1 MRSTNFSQ
9 VSKVGHLSGSAKRA
23 SRSAG
28 GHEKLSDF
36 IVPDLKITPRTG
48 GYARGQD
55 GFEQILR
62 SSLALLVNHGA
73 SALTLRRIA
82 AESGMNVGS
91 LNYYFKSKED
101 LIRELLNAVISSY
114 EESFDEIMHEPGASA
129 EARLENLV
137 SLILEDITTKKT
149 TRFFPE
155 LWAMANHDSFVY
167 DRMNELYQR
176 ARVSLNE
183 LIAEINP
190 RLSADQREILAL
202 FISASMEGMTVF
214 AGYQKPWVD
223 RMPVLKLLARKS
235 FVQLVT
241 SLGPSDFDGL

>member
-1 MRSTNFSQ
+1 MTN
-9 VSKVGHLSGSAKRA
+9 
-23 SRSAG
+23 
-28 GHEKLSDF
+28 F

-62 SSLALLVNHGA
+62 SALTLLVDQGA

-82 AESGMNVGS
+82 TESGMNVGS
-91 LNYYFKSKED
+91 LNYYFKSKDD

-114 EESFDEIMHEPGASA
+114 EEAFDEIIHEPGASA

-137 SLILEDITTKKT
+137 ELILEDITTKKT

-155 LWAMANHDSFVY
+155 LWAMANHDGFVH
-167 DRMNELYQR
+167 DRMNELYER

-190 RLSADQREILAL
+190 SLSGEAREILAL

-214 AGYQKPWVD
+214 AGYEKPWAA
-223 RMPVLKLLARKS
+223 RMPVLQALAKKS
-235 FVQLVT
+235 FIELVKNLR
-241 SLGPSDFDGL
+241 SEDLEVE

>member
-1 MRSTNFSQ
+1 MTN
-9 VSKVGHLSGSAKRA
+9 
-23 SRSAG
+23 
-28 GHEKLSDF
+28 F
-36 IVPDLKITPRTG
+36 IVPDLKIPPRTG

-62 SSLALLVNHGA
+62 SALSLLVNHGA

-82 AESGMNVGS
+82 TESGMNVGS
-91 LNYYFKSKED
+91 LNYYFKSKDD
-101 LIRELLNAVISSY
+101 LIRELLDAVISSY
-114 EESFDEIMHEPGASA
+114 EEAFDEIIHEPGASA

-137 SLILEDITTKKT
+137 ALILDDITTKKT

-155 LWAMANHDSFVY
+155 LWAMANHDSFVH
-167 DRMNELYQR
+167 DRMNELYER

-223 RMPVLKLLARKS
+223 RMPVLKLLSRKS
-235 FVQLVT
+235 FIQLVT
-241 SLGPSDFDGL
+241 ALEPSDFDGL

>member
-1 MRSTNFSQ
+1 MT
-9 VSKVGHLSGSAKRA
+9 
-23 SRSAG
+23 
-28 GHEKLSDF
+28 DF

-62 SSLALLVNHGA
+62 SALALLVNHGA

-82 AESGMNVGS
+82 TESGMNVGS
-91 LNYYFKSKED
+91 LNYYFKSKDE
-101 LIRELLNAVISSY
+101 LIRELLNAVIASY
-114 EESFDEIMHEPGASA
+114 EEAFDEIIHEPGASA

-137 SLILEDITTKKT
+137 ALILEDITTKKT

-155 LWAMANHDSFVY
+155 LWAMANHDGFVH
-167 DRMNELYQR
+167 DRMNELYER

-190 RLSADQREILAL
+190 DLSDGQREILAL

-214 AGYQKPWVD
+214 AGYQKPWVGQ
-223 RMPVLKLLARKS
+223 MPMLKLLARKS
-235 FVQLVT
+235 FVQLVH
-241 SLGPSDFDGL
+241 SLRAEDFDAL

>member
-1 MRSTNFSQ
+1 MTN
-9 VSKVGHLSGSAKRA
+9 
-23 SRSAG
+23 
-28 GHEKLSDF
+28 F
-36 IVPDLKITPRTG
+36 IVPDLKIPPRTG

-62 SSLALLVNHGA
+62 SALSLLVNHGA

-82 AESGMNVGS
+82 TESGMNVGS
-91 LNYYFKSKED
+91 LNYYFKSKDD
-101 LIRELLNAVISSY
+101 LIRELLDAVISSY
-114 EESFDEIMHEPGASA
+114 EEAFDEIIHEPGASA

-137 SLILEDITTKKT
+137 ALILDDITTKKT

-155 LWAMANHDSFVY
+155 LWAMANHDSFVH
-167 DRMNELYQR
+167 DRMNELYER
-176 ARVSLNE
+176 ARVSLND

-190 RLSADQREILAL
+190 GLSAEQREILAL

-223 RMPVLKLLARKS
+223 RMPVLKLLSRKS
-235 FVQLVT
+235 FIQLVT
-241 SLGPSDFDGL
+241 ALEPSDFDGL

>member
-1 MRSTNFSQ
+1 MT
-9 VSKVGHLSGSAKRA
+9 
-23 SRSAG
+23 
-28 GHEKLSDF
+28 DF

-62 SSLALLVNHGA
+62 SALALLVNHGA
-73 SALTLRRIA
+73 AALTLRRIA
-82 AESGMNVGS
+82 TESGMNVGS
-91 LNYYFKSKED
+91 LNYYFKSKDE
-101 LIRELLNAVISSY
+101 LIRELLNAVIASY
-114 EESFDEIMHEPGASA
+114 EEAFDEIIHEPGASA

-137 SLILEDITTKKT
+137 ALILEDITTKKT

-167 DRMNELYQR
+167 DRMNELYER

-190 RLSADQREILAL
+190 DLSDGQRKILAL

-223 RMPVLKLLARKS
+223 QMPMLKLLARKS
-235 FVQLVT
+235 FVQLVQ
-241 SLGPSDFDGL
+241 SLRAEDFEAL

>member
-1 MRSTNFSQ
+1 MTN
-9 VSKVGHLSGSAKRA
+9 
-23 SRSAG
+23 
-28 GHEKLSDF
+28 F
-36 IVPDLKITPRTG
+36 IVPDLKIPPRTG

-62 SSLALLVNHGA
+62 SALSLLVNHGA

-82 AESGMNVGS
+82 TESGMNVGS
-91 LNYYFKSKED
+91 LNYYFKSKDD
-101 LIRELLNAVISSY
+101 LIRELLDAVISSY
-114 EESFDEIMHEPGASA
+114 EEAFDEIIHEPGASA

-137 SLILEDITTKKT
+137 ALILDDITTKKT

-155 LWAMANHDSFVY
+155 LWAMANHDSFVH
-167 DRMNELYQR
+167 DRMNELYER

-214 AGYQKPWVD
+214 AGYQKPWAD

-235 FVQLVT
+235 FIQLVT
-241 SLGPSDFDGL
+241 ALEPSDFDGL

>member
-1 MRSTNFSQ
+1 MT
-9 VSKVGHLSGSAKRA
+9 
-23 SRSAG
+23 
-28 GHEKLSDF
+28 DF
-36 IVPDLKITPRTG
+36 IVADLKITPRTG

-62 SSLALLVNHGA
+62 SALSLLVNHGA
-73 SALTLRRIA
+73 AALTLRRIA

-91 LNYYFKSKED
+91 LNYYFKSKDD

-114 EESFDEIMHEPGASA
+114 EEAFDEIIHEAGASA
-129 EARLENLV
+129 ETRLGNLV
-137 SLILEDITTKKT
+137 ALILEDITTKKT

-167 DRMNELYQR
+167 DRMNELYER

-183 LIAEINP
+183 MIAEINP
-190 RLSADQREILAL
+190 DLSGEQREILAL

-214 AGYQKPWVD
+214 AGYEKPWVAQ
-223 RMPVLKLLARKS
+223 MPLLKALARKS
-235 FVQLVT
+235 FVQLVK
-241 SLGPSDFDGL
+241 SLRDEDFEAF

>member
-1 MRSTNFSQ
+1 MT
-9 VSKVGHLSGSAKRA
+9 
-23 SRSAG
+23 
-28 GHEKLSDF
+28 DF

-62 SSLALLVNHGA
+62 SALALLVNHGA
-73 SALTLRRIA
+73 AALTLRRIA
-82 AESGMNVGS
+82 TESGMNVGS
-91 LNYYFKSKED
+91 LNYYFKSKDD
-101 LIRELLNAVISSY
+101 LIRELLNAVIASY
-114 EESFDEIMHEPGASA
+114 EEAFDEIIHEPGASA

-137 SLILEDITTKKT
+137 ALILEDITTKKT

-167 DRMNELYQR
+167 DRMNELYER

-190 RLSADQREILAL
+190 DLSDGQREILAL

-214 AGYQKPWVD
+214 AGYQKPWVGQ
-223 RMPVLKLLARKS
+223 MPMLKLLARKS
-235 FVQLVT
+235 FVQLVR
-241 SLGPSDFDGL
+241 SLRAEDFEAL

>member
-1 MRSTNFSQ
+1 LTNF
-9 VSKVGHLSGSAKRA
+9 
-23 SRSAG
+23 
-28 GHEKLSDF
+28 
-36 IVPDLKITPRTG
+36 IVEDLKITPRVG

-62 SSLALLVNHGA
+62 SALSLLVDHGA

-91 LNYYFKSKED
+91 LNYYFKSKEE

-114 EESFDEIMHEPGASA
+114 EEAFDEIIHEPGASA

-137 SLILEDITTKKT
+137 ELILEDITTKKT

-155 LWAMANHDSFVY
+155 LWAMENHDSFVL
-167 DRMNELYQR
+167 DRMNDLYDR

-183 LIAEINP
+183 LIDVINP
-190 RLSADQREILAL
+190 DLPDEAREILAL
-202 FISASMEGMTVF
+202 FISASMEGLTVF
-214 AGYQKPWVD
+214 AGYEKPWVSQ
-223 RMPVLKLLARKS
+223 MPILGVLAKKS
-235 FVQLVT
+235 FVQLIKTVR
-241 SLGPSDFDGL
+241 PDDFRTA

>member
-1 MRSTNFSQ
+1 MTN
-9 VSKVGHLSGSAKRA
+9 
-23 SRSAG
+23 
-28 GHEKLSDF
+28 F

-62 SSLALLVNHGA
+62 SALALLVDHGA

-91 LNYYFKSKED
+91 LNYYFKSKEE

-114 EESFDEIMHEPGASA
+114 EEAFDDIVHEAGASP
-129 EARLENLV
+129 ETRLENLI
-137 SLILEDITTKKT
+137 SLTLADITTKKT

-155 LWAMANHDSFVY
+155 LWAMANHDAFVH
-167 DRMNELYQR
+167 DRMNELYDR

-190 RLSADQREILAL
+190 ELSGDQREILAL

-214 AGYQKPWVD
+214 AGYEKPW
-223 RMPVLKLLARKS
+223 RAQMPILQALAQKS
-235 FVQLVT
+235 FVQLVK
-241 SLGPSDFDGL
+241 SFRADDIIGL